1 MLKVV
6 LVKLPRAKKREDRK
20 EKRLSGEKGYLG
32 KYSRE
37 KCKRIESER
46 KMGLVVDQDQGL
58 TSYAPST
65 CRSRSKSGPNY
76 PSKKQTLSTSSGLS
90 FNLRPMITHQGP
102 DFPRRSLPFPT
113 CFGPSSPSR
122 VFYLTLKLRRK
133 KMHSHVRPRDCRVGS
148 SALVLYRWFLIFL
161 MIMIFNDGRIE

>member
-1 MLKVV
+1 VLKVV
-6 LVKLPRAKKREDRK
+6 LVKLPRAKKGEDRK

-32 KYSRE
+32 KYSSRE

-46 KMGLVVDQDQGL
+46 EMGLVVDQDQGL

-65 CRSRSKSGPNY
+65 CRSRSKSGSNY

-102 DFPRRSLPFPT
+102 DFPRRSLPFRT

-122 VFYLTLKLRRK
+122 VSYRDFETAEK
-133 KMHSHVRPRDCRVGS
+133 KNACVTFVRGTAEFGS
-148 SALVLYRWFLIFL
+148 SALVLLIFL
-161 MIMIFNDGRIE
+161 MIMIF